1 MFTFYLKGYIQVI
14 SIFMNESLLNN
25 IQTKIN
31 LSLEE
36 VETLRSFWQQKR
48 LAKNEYLV
56 RNGEVCKYDSFVI
69 SGSFKASYIHS
80 ETGKEEILFFAIEDW
95 WATDLDSFANQV
107 PSNYNI
113 QALEESVVEQ
123 ISYQSFEKLLRTIPK
138 MERYFRLIL
147 QGYTASIQRRII
159 LTNAYSAVGRHE
171 NFLKKYS
178 KIAQKIPQYLIAS
191 YLGITPEFLSKL
203 RSKKSS
209 SIS

>member
-1 MFTFYLKGYIQVI
+1 
-14 SIFMNESLLNN
+14 MNECLLNS

-31 LSLEE
+31 LSIEE
-36 VETLRSFWQQKR
+36 VETLQSFWKQKR

-56 RNGEVCKYDSFVI
+56 RNGEICKYDSFVI

-80 ETGKEEILFFAIEDW
+80 ETGKEEILFFAIENW
-95 WATDLDSFANQV
+95 WATDLNSFANQV
-107 PSNYNI
+107 TSDYNI

-147 QGYTASIQRRII
+147 QGYAASIQRRII
-159 LTNAYSAVGRHE
+159 LSNSHSAEERYE
-171 NFLKKYS
+171 NFLKKYP

-203 RSKKSS
+203 RSKKS
-209 SIS
+209 

>member
-1 MFTFYLKGYIQVI
+1 
-14 SIFMNESLLNN
+14 MNERLLNN

-31 LSLEE
+31 LSIEE
-36 VETLRSFWQQKR
+36 VETLQSFWKQKR

-80 ETGKEEILFFAIEDW
+80 ETGKEEILFFAIENW

-107 PSNYNI
+107 TSDYNI

-147 QGYTASIQRRII
+147 QGYATSIQRRII
-159 LTNAYSAVGRHE
+159 LSNAHSAEERYE
-171 NFLKKYS
+171 NFLKKYP
-178 KIAQKIPQYLIAS
+178 KITQKIPQYLIAS

-203 RSKKSS
+203 RSKKS
-209 SIS
+209 